1 MTPRIVSVAGVPLC
15 DIDGHCV
22 WHVWCLVILTVLD
35 CAWDSWHVRSG
46 LAVMLPICL
55 RDIAAFDTVAGVAH
69 GDIDAAFLWLAWHLL
84 ALTLLAFVWKAWH
97 VRTGLAV
104 GMRLRLSDAACF
116 IRGWRDT
123 WRHRRSFSGSRPRLC
138 MRVWV
143 SRLHVHLGLVCARSR
158 LAGAKFPAPVNE
170 NDVSARS
177 RAYCQG

>member
-1 MTPRIVSVAGVPLC
+1 MTPRIVSVAGVPLW
-15 DIDGHCV
+15 DTDGHCV

-46 LAVMLPICL
+46 LAMMLPICL

-104 GMRLRLSDAACF
+104 GMRFRLSDAAVFYPC
-116 IRGWRDT
+116 
-123 WRHRRSFSGSRPRLC
+123 
-138 MRVWV
+138 
-143 SRLHVHLGLVCARSR
+143 
-158 LAGAKFPAPVNE
+158 LA
-170 NDVSARS
+170 
-177 RAYCQG
+177 

>member
-84 ALTLLAFVWKAWH
+84 AFID
-97 VRTGLAV
+97 
-104 GMRLRLSDAACF
+104 SACF
-116 IRGWRDT
+116 CVEGVAWT
-123 WRHRRSFSGSRPRLC
+123 NWAGCGYAPSFVRRCVFYP
-138 MRVWV
+138 W
-143 SRLHVHLGLVCARSR
+143 
-158 LAGAKFPAPVNE
+158 LA
-170 NDVSARS
+170 
-177 RAYCQG
+177 